1 MSPVHEPFQYR
12 SASRLCRV
20 LEGVAYLLLVLAILA
35 LLPDYYV
42 LPQTV
47 DQMYGAAGWYYAYGL
62 WLNAFA
68 LGGTA
73 VSLLILRKCRQGGV
87 WLPTSARILLWGV
100 GLLFVGKWV
109 LGWALELRS

>member
-1 MSPVHEPFQYR
+1 MSPVHEPSRDR
-12 SASRLCRV
+12 SASLLCRV
-20 LEGVAYLLLVLAILA
+20 LKGVAYLLLVVAIVA

-47 DQMYGAAGWYYAYGL
+47 GQMYGAAGWYYAYGL

-73 VSLLILRKCRQGGV
+73 ISLLILRRCRQGGA
-87 WLPTSARILLWGV
+87 WLPTPARILLWGV

-109 LGWALELRS
+109 FGWALELGS